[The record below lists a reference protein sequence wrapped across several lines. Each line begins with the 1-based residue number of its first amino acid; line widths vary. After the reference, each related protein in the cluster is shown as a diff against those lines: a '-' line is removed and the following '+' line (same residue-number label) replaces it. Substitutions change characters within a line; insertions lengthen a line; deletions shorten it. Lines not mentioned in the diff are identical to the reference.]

1 MGAEDANK
9 SYTSVYNEDKNNDE
23 KLETEV
29 VLGKLKGT
37 IKTSKLNRLKDGMV
51 FSTLNEAKRY
61 AVDGLYD

>member
-1 MGAEDANK
+1 LIYEGDTLYIKAN
-9 SYTSVYNEDKNNDE
+9 KNNDE